1 MFKIQTKELV
11 CLYREFKK
19 SQNLE
24 CKNTLPCLAKG
35 LYLFVFLGVGEDI
48 ISKLSNEFFLLT
60 SEVLPISGVWQML
73 IATKKTSFSLGK
85 ERLPNINP
93 LGFEIL
99 TGPKQ
104 NVLFLSPLYRFGLT
118 CVR

>member
-24 CKNTLPCLAKG
+24 CKNTLPRLAEG
-35 LYLFVFLGVGEDI
+35 LYLFFGGWRDF

-60 SEVLPISGVWQML
+60 SEVFPISGVWQML
-73 IATKKTSFSLGK
+73 IATKKTSFSLVK
-85 ERLPNINP
+85 ERLYCQTQTVWD
-93 LGFEIL
+93 L
-99 TGPKQ
+99 K
-104 NVLFLSPLYRFGLT
+104 
-118 CVR
+118 C